1 MIVFISREEYN
12 IKGEGGIVMIET
24 EKKSLKGVQYGI
36 GAYVLWGFLP
46 VYWKLLQEFPA
57 GVILA
62 NRVIWSCFFVGG
74 LLWHKNELKTA
85 IALFSDK
92 KSVLWVLFSALI
104 ISLNWFTYIWAVNS
118 GFVIQASMG
127 YYINPLM
134 VVLMGTLIFKEKM
147 DKAEKVALFLT
158 FIGVLVMALE
168 YGRIPWVAL
177 ILATTFSTYGLCK
190 RVVQVGSYVALAIE
204 TLMMMPVAFIY
215 LIYMH
220 HSGGIVLGEISLLSW
235 GLLMGAGVV
244 TAIPLLWFAMAA
256 KSIPFSV
263 LGFIQYLSPT
273 ITLLLGIFLFK
284 EPFGGYHMI
293 SFSFIWAGLL
303 LFTYV
308 RTQKIRERRKTMKNS
323 DIKGVS

>member
-1 MIVFISREEYN
+1 METMLLQEVPMMI
-12 IKGEGGIVMIET
+12 KT
-24 EKKSLKGVQYGI
+24 EKKPLQGVHYGI

-62 NRVIWSCFFVGG
+62 NRIIWSCFFVGG
-74 LLWHKNELKTA
+74 LLWYKNELKTA
-85 IALFSDK
+85 LALFSDR
-92 KSVLWVLFSALI
+92 KSIFLVTFSSLI

-147 DKAEKVALFLT
+147 DKPEKIALFLA
-158 FIGVLVMALE
+158 FIGVMVITLE
-168 YGRIPWVAL
+168 YGRIPWVSL
-177 ILATTFSTYGLCK
+177 ILATTFSIYGLCK
-190 RVVQVGSYVALAIE
+190 RVVQVGSFVALAIE
-204 TLMMMPVAFIY
+204 TLMIMPFALIY
-215 LIYMH
+215 LSYMQQ
-220 HSGGIVLGEISLLSW
+220 SGELVLGDISVTSW

-244 TAIPLLWFAMAA
+244 TATPLLWFAIAA

-273 ITLLLGIFLFK
+273 ISLLLGVFLFK
-284 EPFGGYHMI
+284 EPFGVYHMI

-308 RTQKIRERRKTMKNS
+308 RTQKARKARRVLKNKER
-323 DIKGVS
+323 KGAPQ